1 MRVRVYY
8 NLHKHV
14 WSIKSMERG
23 PKYNRVITH
32 REHLEITDAKPVVSL
47 AGQRRVREEGKKYVH
62 AYIEGNWGLTST
74 PINSSMHR
82 ITYNP
87 YKDKGFNYLAFN
99 QEYNGSDIAIFRP
112 DRVVY
117 VGKL

>member
-14 WSIKSMERG
+14 WSIKCMERG
-23 PKYNRVITH
+23 PKYNRVIAH
-32 REHLEITDAKPVVSL
+32 REVLELAGVKPVVSL
-47 AGQRRVREEGKKYVH
+47 AGQRKVREEGKKNVH
-62 AYIEGNWGLTST
+62 AYIEGQWKLTTT
-74 PINSSMHR
+74 PLNSSMHR

-87 YKDKGFNYLAFN
+87 YKDKGFRYLAFN
-99 QEYNGSDIAIFRP
+99 QEYTGSDIALFRP

-117 VGKL
+117 VGNL